1 PLRVECTPAFNRA
14 RNKHTTVFV
23 PDDSIQYCK
32 QTKALFK
39 SENLNLD
46 LRFVA
51 ESTPENVPTPKVDL
65 EYLDLSGKGH
75 LGSATSCNLVL
86 SEGQRDTLASAL
98 RMDQER
104 TDKLGVSLET
114 TGTPGSG
121 SQLTKAPRK
130 KLYITVHSHS
140 SC

>member
-1 PLRVECTPAFNRA
+1 MHHATAL
-14 RNKHTTVFV
+14 V
-23 PDDSIQYCK
+23 PDDSTRYCK

-46 LRFVA
+46 LRFVGK
-51 ESTPENVPTPKVDL
+51 STPENVPTPGVDL

-75 LGSATSCNLVL
+75 PGPATSCNLVL
-86 SEGQRDTLASAL
+86 SEGQRVTFVLRICPEDTLASAL
-98 RMDQER
+98 RTDQER

-121 SQLTKAPRK
+121 SRLTKAPRK

-140 SC
+140 GC